1 MTHILGEFKPTLTPQ
16 QLMEIEAALPYMS
29 DSEKRRNLKLLQDY
43 NEYLLKVSAG
53 KTFLEFVQHV
63 YPDYKIGPHH
73 EKLARIF
80 EEIAEG
86 RKKRV
91 VVNIAP
97 RHGKSELISYLAPA
111 WFLGKYPNKKIIMAS
126 HTADLAVNFGRRVRN
141 LVGSD
146 AYKDIFPNV
155 ELQADS
161 KSASRWGTNF
171 GGEYFAIGVGGALA
185 GRGADLFIID
195 DPHSEQD
202 AKLGRADVFLPAWE
216 WFQSGPIQ
224 RLMPGGAIIV
234 VMTRWSKLDLTGQ
247 IVNQMKKNEDV
258 DQWEVVEFPAI
269 IEKEE
274 VVVET
279 NEDGEEIEVKQKV
292 EVPLWPEFWSIE
304 ELQAKR
310 AALDIRY
317 WNAQYLQN
325 PTSEE
330 GALIKREWWNI
341 WEKDDPPECEYIIM
355 ALDAAQEANNRADY
369 NALTTWGIFFNEETN
384 NHSIILLNAIKKR
397 LEFPELKDLVMQEYK
412 DWEPD
417 SFIVEKK
424 SNGAALYQDM
434 RRMGIP
440 VGEYTPSRGQD
451 KISRVNAVSDLF
463 RSGIVWAPDSRWARE
478 VIEEC
483 NDFPSGQ
490 NDDLVDST
498 TLALMRFRQGGF
510 IRLPSDE
517 DDDDFGR
524 YVRPGKKVLYAI

>member
-1 MTHILGEFKPTLTPQ
+1 MKNRKLTPEDIIK
-16 QLMEIEAALPYMS
+16 LKNALPHMT
-29 DSEKRRNLKLLQDY
+29 EEMKRKTELELAEYDKKLTQ
-43 NEYLLKVSAG
+43 KVG
-53 KTFLEFVQHV
+53 KVRFLDFVKHV
-63 YPDYKIGPHH
+63 YPGYKVGAHH
-73 EKLARIF
+73 KHLAQIF
-80 EEIAEG
+80 EDIAAG
-86 RKKRV
+86 KKKRV
-91 VVNIAP
+91 IVNIAP

-111 WFLGKYPNKKIIMAS
+111 WFLGKYPDKKIIMAS

-141 LVGSD
+141 LVGSEL
-146 AYKDIFPNV
+146 YKDIFPTV

-171 GGEYFAIGVGGALA
+171 NGEYFAIGVGGALA

-202 AKLGRADVFLPAWE
+202 AKLGRPDVFLPAYE
-216 WFQSGPIQ
+216 WFQSGPLQ

-247 IVNQMKKNEDV
+247 IVNQMVKNEGSEE
-258 DQWEVVEFPAI
+258 WEVVEFPAI
-269 IEKEE
+269 IEDK
-274 VVVET
+274 
-279 NEDGEEIEVKQKV
+279 NGEEKS
-292 EVPLWPEFWSIE
+292 LWPEFWPLE
-304 ELQAKR
+304 ELLAKKQ
-310 AALDIRY
+310 ALDVRY

-341 WEKDDPPECEYIIM
+341 WEKDMPPQCEFTIM
-355 ALDAAQEANNRADY
+355 SLDAAQEANNRADY
-369 NALTTWGIFFNEETN
+369 NALTTWGVFFNEETN
-384 NHSIILLNAIKKR
+384 NYNIILLNSIKER
-397 LEFPELKDLVMQEYK
+397 LEYPELKDLVIREYK

-417 SFIVEKK
+417 AFIVEKK
-424 SNGAALYQDM
+424 SNGAVLYQEM

-440 VGEYTPSRGQD
+440 VGEFTPGKGQD

-463 RSGIVWAPDSRWARE
+463 RSGIVWIPDRRWAKE
-478 VIEEC
+478 VVEEC
-483 NDFPSGQ
+483 NDFPSGA

-517 DDDDFGR
+517 PEDIASYKGNR
-524 YVRPGKKVLYAI
+524 NRLYLV

>member
-1 MTHILGEFKPTLTPQ
+1 MISHNDLEVLQK
-16 QLMEIEAALPYMS
+16 ALPTM
-29 DSEKRRNLKLLQDY
+29 SEKERQRNLI
-43 NEYLLKVSAG
+43 LLKDYQREVTQKNG
-53 KTFLEFVQHV
+53 KANFLDFIKHV
-63 YPDYKIGPHH
+63 YPDYKVGAHH
-73 EKLARIF
+73 ARLAKLF

-86 RKKRV
+86 KRKRV
-91 VVNIAP
+91 IVNIAP

-111 WFLGKYPNKKIIMAS
+111 WFLGNHPAKKVIMAS

-146 AYKDIFPNV
+146 PYKDIFPDIS
-155 ELQADS
+155 LQADS
-161 KSASRWGTNF
+161 KSASRWGTNYN
-171 GGEYFAIGVGGALA
+171 GEYFAIGVGGALA

-202 AKLGRADVFLPAWE
+202 AKLGKADVFLPAWE
-216 WFQSGPIQ
+216 WFQSGPLQ
-224 RLMPGGAIIV
+224 RLMPGGAIVV

-247 IVNQMKKNEDV
+247 IVNQMIKNDDV

-269 IEKEE
+269 L
-274 VVVET
+274 
-279 NEDGEEIEVKQKV
+279 EDKMGN
-292 EVPLWPEFWSIE
+292 EVPLWPEFWDIK
-304 ELQAKR
+304 ELQARR
-310 AALDIRY
+310 AAIDVRY

-341 WEKDDPPECEYIIM
+341 WEEEDPPECEFIIM
-355 ALDAAQEANNRADY
+355 TLDAAQEANNRADY
-369 NALTTWGIFFNEETN
+369 NALTTWGVFFNEDVN
-384 NHSIILLNAIKKR
+384 NYNIILLNAVKKR
-397 LEFPELKDLVMQEYK
+397 LEFPELKQLCIEEYR

-417 SFIVEKK
+417 AFIVEKK
-424 SNGAALYQDM
+424 SNGAALYQEF

-440 VGEYTPSRGQD
+440 VGEFTPGKGQD

-463 RSGIVWAPDSRWARE
+463 AGGVVWAPDRRWAHE

-483 NDFPSGQ
+483 NDFPSGA

-498 TLALMRFRQGGF
+498 TLALSRFRQGGF

-517 DDDDFGR
+517 EDDIQMFKGR
-524 YVRPGKKVLYAI
+524 SQKRHYAL